1 MTTFRIQ
8 DFIDEQRPRRIHYAV
23 LAICT
28 FVMFVDGFDI
38 FLVGKI
44 APAIA
49 RGLGEQP
56 AAMTLVFFLQ
66 QIGLA
71 IGAFVAPPLADR
83 FGRRRMLVLC
93 SMAFGLLTLATSF
106 ARSIPELAVLRGIS
120 GVFLSGGLPM
130 AIALLAELSPRARR
144 GTFISIAFAGY
155 SAGGAAGGAVAAWMI
170 DAYGWQSG
178 FWLGAAMPL
187 IGAVLMILFLPES
200 LQFIAS
206 RNPVDPRIVP
216 TIRRLAP
223 ETVLN
228 GNETFV
234 AADGSQVAGKS
245 SLFDIFR
252 SGRARATTIL
262 WLACVLSMGTIAL
275 MAAWLPTF
283 FQEMAGIPIQ
293 RFAVLAMIGF
303 LGGVAGT
310 LAMGW
315 LFDRLRASRLIPAY
329 YFGLSA
335 MIVML
340 GLVPFSAPF
349 FIGVLLAYNF
359 FQTGGQTGLNTMMTR
374 IYPTSMRS
382 TGIGW
387 AGGMGRIGGV
397 ILPLFGGLAVASH
410 FSLQVTL
417 IGVASLPLA
426 VGLLVLMIPDLT
438 RPVAEPKLRPVTA

>member
-1 MTTFRIQ
+1 MTMFRIQ
-8 DFIDEQRPRRIHYAV
+8 EFIDGQRTRAIHYAV

-49 RGLGEQP
+49 RGLGEEP
-56 AAMTLVFFLQ
+56 AAMTLVVFLQ

-83 FGRRRMLVLC
+83 YGRRRVLILC
-93 SMAFGLLTLATSF
+93 SVVFGLLTFAASF
-106 ARSIPELAVLRGIS
+106 SASILQFAILRGIA

-130 AIALLAELSPRARR
+130 AVALLAELSPRTRR

-170 DAYGWQSG
+170 DVWGWQSG
-178 FWLGAAMPL
+178 FWLGGVMPL
-187 IGAVLMILFLPES
+187 AGAALMALFLPES
-200 LQFIAS
+200 LQFIAG
-206 RNPVDPRIVP
+206 RDPADQRIAS

-223 ETVLN
+223 ETALT
-228 GNETFV
+228 GDEIFV
-234 AADGSQVAGKS
+234 PAEKAGKTD
-245 SLFDIFR
+245 LLGIFR
-252 SGRARATTIL
+252 DGRARSTAIL
-262 WLACVLSMGTIAL
+262 WMACVLSMGTISL

-315 LFDRLRASRLIPAY
+315 LIDRLRASRLIPAY
-329 YFGLSA
+329 YFGLAA
-335 MIVML
+335 MIVAL
-340 GLVPFSAPF
+340 SLVPFDAALF
-349 FIGVLLAYNF
+349 LGVLLAYNF

-374 IYPTSMRS
+374 IYPTSMRA

-387 AGGMGRIGGV
+387 AGGLGRIGGIV
-397 ILPLFGGLAVASH
+397 LPLFGGLAVA
-410 FSLQVTL
+410 FDYSLQTTL
-417 IGVASLPLA
+417 AVVAAMPLG
-426 VGLLVLMIPDLT
+426 VGLLVLLIPDLT
-438 RPVAEPKLRPVTA
+438 RPQSDAALKPAAA